1 MLSYVSRSCRR
12 KETATVCIGMDISC
26 VTENV
31 ILTIKRQTEAHR
43 RGDKEKGNVEER
55 GGRQQRK

>member
-1 MLSYVSRSCRR
+1 
-12 KETATVCIGMDISC
+12 MDISC

-31 ILTIKRQTEAHR
+31 ILTIKRQTEAHWK
-43 RGDKEKGNVEER
+43 GDKEKGNVEER